1 LAETEV
7 LIIGCGIAGATAALR
22 LARNP
27 RRQITVIT
35 RASDPHESNT
45 QYAQGGIIGR
55 GLDDDPEILLADIL
69 AAGAGVSSPHAARIL
84 AEEGPPL
91 LHEILEEAA
100 GVNFDSDANGQPL
113 WGNEAAHSRRR
124 ILHVGDGTGA
134 AIMKGLIAALR
145 RCSNITIESNVTA
158 VDLITFPHHSRDPLD
173 NYRPVACHGAYM
185 FNREQRTVHRHL
197 AAATVLATG
206 GLGRIYRNT
215 TNPPGSRGDGL
226 AMAHRAG
233 ARIVNAE
240 YVQFHPTALAAP
252 GAEGLL
258 ISEAVRGEGGILLTP
273 DGRQFMAD
281 YSPEWKDLAPRDV
294 VARAI
299 HHEMETHDYSYV
311 LLDIASRMPADA
323 IRHRFP
329 NIYAQCLK
337 AGIDITQEQ
346 IPVVPAAH
354 YFCGGVLVDEWGRS
368 SIDNLYAVGEISCT
382 GVHGAN
388 RLASTSL
395 LEGLVWGYRAARHV
409 EETLNQAPATNRCPQ
424 PGRAGS
430 PAEQRDPHAGSPRG
444 VQDLGWRADRAG
456 VVERPGFAGVPPWD
470 ESGLFA
476 EPDPALIQGDMQTIQ
491 NIMWHY
497 VGLVRSGERL
507 SRAIRELR
515 HLWNEI
521 ETFYRTTKLADGLI
535 GLRNAIEVALLV
547 AQAAQHNR
555 QSRGCHFRQD
565 SVSIEG
571 DRLI

>member
-1 LAETEV
+1 MAETEV

-35 RASDPHESNT
+35 RAADPHESNT

-69 AAGAGVSSPHAARIL
+69 AAGAGVSSPYAARVL

-100 GVNFDSDANGQPL
+100 GVKFDSESSGQPL

-134 AIMKGLIAALR
+134 AIMKGLIDALR
-145 RCSNITIESNVTA
+145 RYPNITIEANVTA

-173 NYRPVACHGAYM
+173 NYRPIACHGAYM
-185 FNREQRTVHRHL
+185 FSRQEHTVHRYL

-215 TNPPGSRGDGL
+215 TNPAGARGDGL

-273 DGRQFMAD
+273 DGRQFMAE

-311 LLDIASRMPADA
+311 LLDIKSRMPAEA
-323 IRHRFP
+323 IRNRFP

-337 AGIDITQEQ
+337 AGIDITQEL

-395 LEGLVWGYRAARHV
+395 LEGLVWGNRAARQV
-409 EETLNQAPATNRCPQ
+409 EETLNQVPATKQ
-424 PGRAGS
+424 AGF
-430 PAEQRDPHAGSPRG
+430 D
-444 VQDLGWRADRAG
+444 D
-456 VVERPGFAGVPPWD
+456 VPPWD

-497 VGLVRSGERL
+497 VGLVRNAERL

-535 GLRNAIEVALLV
+535 GLRNAIEVALLI
-547 AQAAQHNR
+547 AHAAQHNR
-555 QSRGCHFRQD
+555 QSRGCHYRQD
-565 SVSIEG
+565 SVSVEG